1 MKIAFSTLGCPD
13 FDWPDIYSMAKD
25 LGFDGIEMRGL
36 GDDLFAVNA
45 RPFRADQID
54 KTIALLARMHLT
66 IPCLSSGCV
75 LKDTENWPA
84 TREEIGDYIRLAAR
98 LGSSYIR
105 LLADRNADR
114 EGEVDDEVVLAH
126 LKEVLPLAEEKGVML
141 LLETNGV
148 YADTARLRDLLNLR
162 PQNYDLELET
172 ASVTE
177 RTVTNWTSSL
187 TLNIGTDHGV
197 EVNDCVIDETYAL
210 VGVVSEVGLN
220 WCTVLTIV
228 DTDTSLG
235 AQVFRTKDLGLAV
248 GDFSLMRENR
258 LRLDYLPADCQL
270 LGGDL
275 VVTSGLGGYYPS
287 GLSVGTVEEVQLS
300 DSGAASYA
308 VLEPAADFDSLVE
321 VFVIKSFDIQ
331 T

>member
-1 MKIAFSTLGCPD
+1 MKKF
-13 FDWPDIYSMAKD
+13 FREH
-25 LGFDGIEMRGL
+25 GIWV
-36 GDDLFAVNA
+36 LFATAVIAVSLSLMSFFSNTSSPLSNLA
-45 RPFRADQID
+45 GIIASPFRSAYTAVTGWITD
-54 KTIALLARMHLT
+54 KQNYYQDVTALEE
-66 IPCLSSGCV
+66 
-75 LKDTENWPA
+75 EN
-84 TREEIGDYIRLAAR
+84 
-98 LGSSYIR
+98 
-105 LLADRNADR
+105 N
-114 EGEVDDEVVLAH
+114 
-126 LKEVLPLAEEKGVML
+126 
-141 LLETNGV
+141 
-148 YADTARLRDLLNLR
+148 ARLRDLLNLR